1 MEDQIRAER
10 QRRAY
15 GDVVADQLR
24 AMDAFHRSRARAA
37 AEQAAESRRMTG
49 QMRMDLAR
57 RRDVLRRQHEALVR
71 RTDEQL
77 RASCDLLYSSI
88 DRRAVVA
95 HADPWF
101 FGRLARRLE
110 EQGVRVLARVD
121 CGAQAVG
128 VAVAEQADVLLV
140 GDRLQRVCAQDVVRQ
155 LKPLAPHTVLAA
167 QAPDADAIPSLLDA
181 GAEAVFS
188 RRLPPEEVADEL
200 ARLVVV

>member
-1 MEDQIRAER
+1 MDDQIRVER
-10 QRRAY
+10 QRRPY

-24 AMDAFHRSRARAA
+24 AMDAFHRARAA
-37 AEQAAESRRMTG
+37 TEQAPKSKRMTRE
-49 QMRMDLAR
+49 MRMDLAR
-57 RRDVLRRQHEALVR
+57 RRNVVRRQHEALVR

-77 RASCDLLYSSI
+77 RASCDLLYSSTDRCAVI
-88 DRRAVVA
+88 D
-95 HADPWF
+95 HAEAWF
-101 FGRLARRLE
+101 SGRLERRLE

-140 GDRLQRVCAQDVVRQ
+140 GDRLQMVCTQDVVRQ

-167 QAPDADAIPSLLDA
+167 QVPYADDIPSLLDA

-200 ARLVVV
+200 ARLIAV